1 MNGEKKKKKTQHEHT
16 GTKSG
21 GLRHK
26 IKYFAYSLF
35 ILIWHFKCISDS
47 NEMET
52 EGRINP
58 WIGKLADDAEKL
70 REPRAF
76 FEED

>member
-1 MNGEKKKKKTQHEHT
+1 MNGEKKTKKTQHEHT
-16 GTKSG
+16 GTTSG
-21 GLRHK
+21 SPRHK
-26 IKYFAYSLF
+26 IKYFAFSLF
-35 ILIWHFKCISDS
+35 ILIWHFICISSS
-47 NEMET
+47 NERET

-70 REPRAF
+70 REPSAF